1 MTNNDSLSTIPH
13 RVIGSSVIKNNNY
26 PELYID
32 ALPEIKFFILLTKLM
47 TICGN
52 TDFGFKDLQLP
63 QYKRFK
69 LQLSAVINFLKFK
82 EDMQHLV
89 EQGQD
94 EVRREKGVV
103 CLLQVVCSCYCCC
116 NLLLNVVA
124 VGSNKSHAIYIHI
137 FSLSVCTQREEL
149 FAAMDEVTAQCA
161 TLEDELEKA
170 KRLNQSKMLER
181 DQAMAEC
188 KEVCVLSSVCTTQ

>member
-63 QYKRFK
+63 QSKRFK

-137 FSLSVCTQREEL
+137 FSLSL
-149 FAAMDEVTAQCA
+149 
-161 TLEDELEKA
+161 
-170 KRLNQSKMLER
+170 
-181 DQAMAEC
+181 
-188 KEVCVLSSVCTTQ
+188 CVHSARNCLQPWMK